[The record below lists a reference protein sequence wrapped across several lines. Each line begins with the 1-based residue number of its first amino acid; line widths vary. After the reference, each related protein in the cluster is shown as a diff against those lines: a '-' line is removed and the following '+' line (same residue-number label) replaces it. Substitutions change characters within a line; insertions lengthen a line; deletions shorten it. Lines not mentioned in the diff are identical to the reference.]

1 MEGPE
6 EFGAA
11 SAKGLPVLGKA
22 GSDVHVSS
30 TSKPPVKP
38 VLSTVNRL
46 TNGAKL
52 VASVDIRIALPF
64 RAPRLILVEQ
74 FGVRPGSG
82 GACVLARYA
91 AQSKSD
97 LVNCG
102 PSFPSLLATTSAN
115 IGMSRVSLCA
125 TSLNRSFSSAR
136 RNTCCEGAG
145 LSSTLATIS

>member
-11 SAKGLPVLGKA
+11 SAKELLTFGKA
-22 GSDVHVSS
+22 GSGVHVSS

-38 VLSTVNRL
+38 LLSTVNRP

-52 VASVDIRIALPF
+52 VASVDIGIALPY
-64 RAPRLILVEQ
+64 RAPGLILVAQ

-97 LVNCG
+97 LINCG
-102 PSFPSLLATTSAN
+102 PSFRSFLATTSAN
-115 IGMSRVSLCA
+115 IGISRVSLCTA
-125 TSLNRSFSSAR
+125 SLNRCLSSAR
-136 RNTCCEGAG
+136 RSTCCEGAG
-145 LSSTLATIS
+145 LSST